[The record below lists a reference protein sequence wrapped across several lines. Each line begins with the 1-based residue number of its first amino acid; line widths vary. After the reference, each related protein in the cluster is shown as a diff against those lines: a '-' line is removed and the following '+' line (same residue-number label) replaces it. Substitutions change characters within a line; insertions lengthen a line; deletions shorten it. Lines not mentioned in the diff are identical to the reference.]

1 MTDSMHRIP
10 EILRENSLTGIA
22 IVGAAGEF
30 IDVNDKFC
38 QILGYEKSHLLKLT
52 FQEITHPE
60 DLAPDVNSY
69 RRVIAGEL
77 PGYTMRKRYKA
88 GDDRTEPVRAT
99 LLVKGYYNDDG
110 SFAYFVSQIVEA
122 SDSGITETEDRQ
134 IKAIEDGLKHGQFE
148 LHYQPIVSAVSRETV
163 AYEGLARW
171 NHPQK
176 GLVYPGDFLPLL
188 KLAGKTHQLCH
199 VVIQI
204 AAQDQPKLGKKVAIN
219 INPITIGLP
228 DWESWATH
236 INDGTYIEI
245 LESEPTSDFAQSRLQ
260 ALRSRDIEIALD
272 DFGTGYANYTRI
284 GLVDILKID
293 ASLVRGIDTDTTAFT
308 RCASIVQLAHGMMSP
323 EKPGGLKTVA
333 EGVETQGQLEA
344 LKDMYC
350 DYGQG
355 YLFDKP
361 MPLNH
366 WIN

>member
-1 MTDSMHRIP
+1 MHRIP
-10 EILRENSLTGIA
+10 EILQKNSIAGIA

-69 RRVIAGEL
+69 RRVMAGEL

-88 GDDRTEPVRAT
+88 GDGRAEPVRTT
-99 LLVKGYYNDDG
+99 LLVKGYYNKDG

-134 IKAIEDGLKHGQFE
+134 IEAIEDGLKHGQFE

-199 VVIQI
+199 VVIKI

-236 INDGTYIEI
+236 IK
-245 LESEPTSDFAQSRLQ
+245 
-260 ALRSRDIEIALD
+260 
-272 DFGTGYANYTRI
+272 I
-284 GLVDILKID
+284 G
-293 ASLVRGIDTDTTAFT
+293 R
-308 RCASIVQLAHGMMSP
+308 AH
-323 EKPGGLKTVA
+323 V
-333 EGVETQGQLEA
+333 
-344 LKDMYC
+344 
-350 DYGQG
+350 
-355 YLFDKP
+355 
-361 MPLNH
+361 
-366 WIN
+366 